1 MNNSDFIKKII
12 TDGLVEKDV
21 KDIAIKISN
30 GERISDSEAVTLYE
44 KAELGLLGMLAFDVK
59 QKKSDNKVFF
69 NRNFHIE
76 PTNVCVNN
84 CRFCSYKKPQGD
96 SQAWE
101 LSMDEI
107 LHKVAQYKGSKA
119 TEVHI
124 VGGVHPDRD
133 IDYYC
138 KLMQEVKKII
148 PGIVVKAFTA
158 VEIEYMINKAGLSIK
173 DGLQKLKDNGLQCI
187 PGGGAEIFDEQL
199 RAEICPEK
207 TKSDVWLQI
216 HKTAHQ
222 LGIETNATILY
233 GHKETYAQRVDHM
246 SRLRKLQDETHGFSA
261 FIPLKYRK
269 ANNQMSST
277 GEVSIT
283 EDLKNYAIA
292 RIYLDNFPHI
302 KAYWV
307 MSGLETTKLALQ
319 YGADDIDGTVND
331 STKIYT
337 MAGVTG
343 EQTQTVEQLVDLIK
357 SVNLVPVERDTFY
370 NELKVW

>member
-1 MNNSDFIKKII
+1 MDANFIKSII
-12 TDGLVEKDV
+12 KKGVFANNIKEIAYKVADGQ
-21 KDIAIKISN
+21 
-30 GERISDSEAVTLYE
+30 RISCNEALELYNN
-44 KAELGLLGMLAFDVK
+44 AELGLLGMLAFYVKK
-59 QKKSDNKVFF
+59 QKTGNKVFY

-96 SQAWE
+96 PQAWE

-107 LHKVAQYKGSKA
+107 LHKVATFRNSKA

-133 IDYYC
+133 IEYYGT
-138 KLMQEVKKII
+138 LIREVKKII

-158 VEIEYMINKAGLSIK
+158 VEIEYMVKKAGLSIEEGLRK
-173 DGLQKLKDNGLQCI
+173 LQADGLECI
-187 PGGGAEIFDEQL
+187 PGGGAEIFDEKL

-207 TKSDVWLQI
+207 TKSDVWLDI
-216 HKTAHQ
+216 HRTAHR
-222 LGIETNATILY
+222 LGISTNATMLY
-233 GHKETYAQRVDHM
+233 GHRETYQHRIDHM
-246 SRLRKLQDETHGFSA
+246 NRLRTLQDETGGFSA

-269 ANNQMSST
+269 ENNTMHSV
-277 GEVSIT
+277 GEVALT
-283 EDLKNYAIA
+283 EDLKNYAIS
-292 RIYLDNFPHI
+292 RIFLDNFPHI

-337 MAGVTG
+337 MAGVDG
-343 EQTQTVEQLVDLIK
+343 KPVMTVQQIRSLIE
-357 SVNLVPVERDTFY
+357 SIGLQPVERDTFY
-370 NELKVW
+370 NEI